1 MDNIKSLTPID
12 SVFED
17 NEEDDDPESLLLHS
31 EPFTITSST
40 QPTQQTT
47 TSTTPTNKTSSFSSL
62 PSQTQTQ
69 TQTHSHHTV
78 NQQQQ
83 QHQSLPTQHSSSN
96 SNSNTSVNTN
106 STTQSFFGSVL
117 NKDSTSTST
126 STSNST
132 TTTTTQNQTHFST
145 QISPKMNYYTKS
157 TSPRFPQL
165 SPKTS
170 PFLRNTSPFMN
181 VQSSPKL
188 HYPQSA
194 LPPIPLTSHNMNQ
207 IPLSSPSNQPIQ
219 PSNQSQTLSFLS
231 NTSPSYHN
239 TPSFRSPNT
248 IPGTTT
254 TSTNIGGS
262 NIANIGGNLTTNSTN
277 NSGNNGNFGGNFG
290 GISLGMIGGVGGVVN
305 SGVCGNISSG
315 GNCGN
320 GRKLSGGS
328 SVPPIS
334 TIIQLP
340 DVNLT
345 RSTESNSI
353 SPSNSFT
360 NTTTNGIIGINT
372 ITNNPTNTI
381 TNSNSNSNSSSN
393 TGGFGIRTL
402 FISGLPTDML
412 ERELWNLCRGFSGF
426 CGSKL
431 IVNKE
436 YPRPVGFAEFASNP
450 QATCAKNAL
459 DGLQYDP
466 ACQTD
471 VLKVEFAKQ
480 NPKEPLWPFG
490 TLQSTADIF
499 HRQVVTWFSSGPY
512 AAPPP
517 PPQSSS
523 QSSLQS
529 LQSSHSISSLSSQP
543 LSVCS
548 LPNSPSLGYSFSNQN
563 SNASSIQNGISG
575 SNINA
580 NASGNSGGDN
590 VSLFGNSGS
599 FNSGGSLNCGS
610 HNAGAV
616 GPSASLFGNSGS
628 MFGSNNN
635 GSFNS
640 RSRSVSPDP
649 VVREISGIMAQNI
662 RGENPPSTTL
672 FIGNIS
678 EIITESEFVKVFS
691 QFPGFVKARLG
702 DNNSGGNA
710 IGNCNGMTSP
720 TVLGYDS
727 NSNGNGNGRTKV
739 GFVEYINPQLATLVM
754 ACMQGV
760 LLPFNSCSVDE
771 KRPVKI
777 EYAKTKIKK
786 AKHQYR
792 HKI

>member
-17 NEEDDDPESLLLHS
+17 NEEDDDPETLLLHS
-31 EPFTITSST
+31 EPFTITTTTTTTTTTAS
-40 QPTQQTT
+40 QTT
-47 TSTTPTNKTSSFSSL
+47 SSKTTNNSSSFSSL
-62 PSQTQTQ
+62 PSQSSSSSSQQ
-69 TQTHSHHTV
+69 SQSQSHYTL

-83 QHQSLPTQHSSSN
+83 QQQQPLHTQLVS
-96 SNSNTSVNTN
+96 TSVNTN
-106 STTQSFFGSVL
+106 SNNQSFFGSTITKEA
-117 NKDSTSTST
+117 NSTSTTT
-126 STSNST
+126 S
-132 TTTTTQNQTHFST
+132 QNQTHFST
-145 QISPKMNYYTKS
+145 QISPKMSYYTKS

-207 IPLSSPSNQPIQ
+207 IPLSSPSSIQPSTQSI

-231 NTSPSYHN
+231 NTAPSYHN
-239 TPSFRSPNT
+239 TPFRSPNT
-248 IPGTTT
+248 IPGAATTT
-254 TSTNIGGS
+254 T
-262 NIANIGGNLTTNSTN
+262 IGGNNSN
-277 NSGNNGNFGGNFG
+277 NNNFGGSFG
-290 GISLGMIGGVGGVVN
+290 GISLGMIGGGIGGT
-305 SGVCGNISSG
+305 GSG
-315 GNCGN
+315 GGGSNANGSGS
-320 GRKLSGGS
+320 GRKVSGGS

-345 RSTESNSI
+345 RSKESNSV
-353 SPSNSFT
+353 SPKTSFVNCSST
-360 NTTTNGIIGINT
+360 IPGINSS
-372 ITNNPTNTI
+372 IS
-381 TNSNSNSNSSSN
+381 SNSNSVSGNSGGGCGGN
-393 TGGFGIRTL
+393 GGFGIRTL

-436 YPRPVGFAEFASNP
+436 YPRPVGFAEFSSNP
-450 QATCAKNAL
+450 QATRAKNAL

-490 TLQSTADIF
+490 TLQSSADIF
-499 HRQVVTWFSSGPY
+499 HRQVVTWFSPGPY

-517 PPQSSS
+517 PSSS
-523 QSSLQS
+523 SS
-529 LQSSHSISSLSSQP
+529 SISSQP

-548 LPNSPSLGYSFSNQN
+548 LPNSPSLGYSFSGNN
-563 SNASSIQNGISG
+563 NNNINTSNANV
-575 SNINA
+575 NA
-580 NASGNSGGDN
+580 NGSSNGGGEN
-590 VSLFGNSGS
+590 LSLFGNAGSFNNSGS
-599 FNSGGSLNCGS
+599 FNTGS
-610 HNAGAV
+610 HNANPV
-616 GPSASLFGNSGS
+616 GPSTPLFGNAGSFGNSGS
-628 MFGSNNN
+628 MFGNNNSNNS

-649 VVREISGIMAQNI
+649 VVKEISGIMAQNI

-678 EIITESEFVKVFS
+678 ESITESEFVKVFS

-702 DNNSGGNA
+702 DNNSG
-710 IGNCNGMTSP
+710 NGMTSP

-727 NSNGNGNGRTKV
+727 NNNGNGRTKV

-754 ACMQGV
+754 ACMQGF
-760 LLPFNSCSVDE
+760 LLPFSPCPADE

-786 AKHQYR
+786 VKHQYR